1 MAKGMS
7 LSIGLN
13 AVDPKHYG
21 DWSGELNACEADA
34 AEMSALAKS
43 QGFRPTVLLTRRA
56 TRARVQAELGKAARQ
71 LAAGDIF
78 MLSYSG
84 HGGQLPDLN
93 RDEPDAQDETWCLFD
108 GELVDDELHA
118 DNQLS
123 ADGEVNG
130 LFTGELLR
138 VCPRGAPVGGVREAA
153 AVHGLTTSGLRRI
166 DAVPRRS
173 TSVSHR
179 RISLNSSGV
188 ASRLPIP
195 LACTTQRPAGST
207 SMVTHGLPL
216 CRSETM
222 TECPDT
228 QRGA

>member
-43 QGFRPTVLLTRRA
+43 RGFRPTVLLTRRA

-108 GELVDDELHA
+108 GGLDPA
-118 DNQLS
+118 D
-123 ADGEVNG
+123 
-130 LFTGELLR
+130 LR
-138 VCPRGAPVGGVREAA
+138 LPGQPALRGRGGQRAVHRRAA
-153 AVHGLTTSGLRRI
+153 AGW
-166 DAVPRRS
+166 
-173 TSVSHR
+173 SVR
-179 RISLNSSGV
+179 GGR
-188 ASRLPIP
+188 RLPFKGR
-195 LACTTQRPAGST
+195 RPFK
-207 SMVTHGLPL
+207 V
-216 CRSETM
+216 
-222 TECPDT
+222 
-228 QRGA
+228 

>member
-1 MAKGMS
+1 MAKGLA

-13 AVDPKHYG
+13 SVDPRHYG
-21 DWSGELNACEADA
+21 GWAGELNACEADA

-118 DNQLS
+118 
-123 ADGEVNG
+123 
-130 LFTGELLR
+130 LLGKFAAGVR
-138 VCPRGAPVGGVREAA
+138 VLVFSDSCHSGTAVRAAWYRWAAAARAGAGAPQVRYRAMQ
-153 AVHGLTTSGLRRI
+153 
-166 DAVPRRS
+166 
-173 TSVSHR
+173 
-179 RISLNSSGV
+179 N
-188 ASRLPIP
+188 
-195 LACTTQRPAGST
+195 
-207 SMVTHGLPL
+207 
-216 CRSETM
+216 
-222 TECPDT
+222 
-228 QRGA
+228 